1 MKSLGELILIKERCK
16 AKQARFPKDSEE
28 YKIQDD
34 HIRSL
39 NVQIEDERGG
49 WSSWDE
55 VSDGE
60 GDGYLGDGV
69 YANGYDPD

>member
-1 MKSLGELILIKERCK
+1 MKSLDELILIKKRCE

-28 YKIQDD
+28 YKTQAN

-39 NVQIEDERGG
+39 NSQIEDARGG
-49 WSSWDE
+49 WSSWSE

-69 YANGYDPD
+69 YAND